1 VASGRRR
8 PGTARIDADG
18 SIVATTGECKQG
30 MDLSF
35 KGIWGYHPLLV
46 SLANT
51 GEPLFIVNRSGN
63 RPSHDGAHHVLDHA
77 IALCRRAGF
86 DDVLLRGDTDFTM
99 SAHLDRWDDD
109 GVRFVFG
116 HDADSGFV
124 NRAENML
131 FDDFSELMRK
141 AKHAFSTTRAKQP
154 RIKEEIVKERG
165 YLNKRLLAEDT
176 IDFEFKPHRAKKSY
190 RIVVLRKWIV
200 EERGQRTIGEDF
212 QYFFYI
218 TNDRSLSQDQ
228 VIAES
233 NGRCNQEN
241 LIEQLKNGVRALHAP
256 VKHAQRQL
264 GLHGHRGPRVV
275 AESLVSAYSFL
286 SRLGGARST
295 KPSATSSCAW
305 TSELSSSVSS

>member
-1 VASGRRR
+1 
-8 PGTARIDADG
+8 
-18 SIVATTGECKQG
+18 

-51 GEPLFIVNRSGN
+51 GEPLFIVNRTGN

-86 DDVLLRGDTDFTM
+86 DNVLLRGDTHFTM
-99 SAHLDRWDDD
+99 SAHLDRWDDA
-109 GVRFVFG
+109 GVRLVLG
-116 HDADSGFV
+116 HDADQGFA

-131 FDDFSELMRK
+131 YDDATELVRKPKHGFST
-141 AKHAFSTTRAKQP
+141 TTRAKQP

-176 IDFEFKPHRAKKSY
+176 LEFDYKPRRAKKSY
-190 RIVVLRKWIV
+190 RVIVLRKWIV
-200 EERGQRTIGEDF
+200 EERGQRTIAEDF
-212 QYFFYI
+212 RYFFYI
-218 TNDRSLSQDQ
+218 TNDRSLSQAQ

-241 LIEQLKNGVRALHAP
+241 LIEQLKNGPRALHAP
-256 VKHAQRQL
+256 VN
-264 GLHGHRGPRVV
+264 
-275 AESLVSAYSFL
+275 SLNAN
-286 SRLGGARST
+286 
-295 KPSATSSCAW
+295 
-305 TSELSSSVSS
+305 